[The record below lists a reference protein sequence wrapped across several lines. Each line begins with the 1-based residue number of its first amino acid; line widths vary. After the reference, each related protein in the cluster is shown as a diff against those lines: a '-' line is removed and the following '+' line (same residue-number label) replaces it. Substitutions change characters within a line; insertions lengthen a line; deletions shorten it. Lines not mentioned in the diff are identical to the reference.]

1 MARRHL
7 DAQLKSKYF
16 AANQLAG
23 RYVKTLLLASTM
35 LVAVSGSAFA
45 ADALTSAPVAYEW
58 TGAYVGAQIGY
69 GWGDVDSHDSEIGTG
84 SSDWSDSWKSNGV
97 LGGIHVGYNQAFDS
111 IVLGVE
117 ADLEASGASGSVDS
131 AYAGNIKTKIDVQG
145 SLRARLGYATGPA
158 LLYATGGL
166 AVAHFDTKYDDGT
179 TTDDSSNTKA
189 GWTVGAGIEYAFAQN
204 WTTRVEYRYSDFGT
218 FTDNPATDSG
228 YLYPTDVTTQAVRV
242 GVSYKF

>member
-1 MARRHL
+1 
-7 DAQLKSKYF
+7 
-16 AANQLAG
+16 
-23 RYVKTLLLASTM
+23 M

-228 YLYPTDVTTQAVRV
+228 YLYPTHVTTQAVRV